1 MHIHIQYMRT
11 YLCTIILVLCH
22 QQYSTMLQLH
32 TKKTPMRYKARTTC
46 TLKQVSHLTGLVD
59 INCMMHC
66 ICLMDFQCHNSTV
79 LLPCTQRYLPSW
91 CSSISWHM
99 PDLQT
104 PSALFRWVVLKPKCH
119 TLLHSPQNVC
129 KPLICQGWEASCK
142 AIACRIHYLSVSDL
156 IKKVMPLSKDMM
168 HMLVC
173 VCV

>member
-91 CSSISWHM
+91 CSSISWPM

-104 PSALFRWVVLKPKCH
+104 PSALCRWVVLKPKCH
-119 TLLHSPQNVC
+119 TLLHSTLEN
-129 KPLICQGWEASCK
+129 LIDCLHHVESKGTLSWC
-142 AIACRIHYLSVSDL
+142 CRIHELPLGIVRK
-156 IKKVMPLSKDMM
+156 IAQKKVCSLLLKKS
-168 HMLVC
+168 
-173 VCV
+173 